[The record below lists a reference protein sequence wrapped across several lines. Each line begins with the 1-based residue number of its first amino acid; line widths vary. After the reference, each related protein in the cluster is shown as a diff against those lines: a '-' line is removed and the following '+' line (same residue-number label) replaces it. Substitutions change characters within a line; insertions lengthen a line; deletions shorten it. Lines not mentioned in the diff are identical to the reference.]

1 MTVTTTTETFT
12 DIFTRLAKKYKNYAP
27 AAALFYWDNG
37 ATHGVRV
44 EAPSI
49 LKEFVDNVA
58 WGKDPEGTLFFNEIK
73 DLDNDPTDEDDYS
86 HYNVYYNTG
95 VQASQQAVVV
105 QFYADTQGSFF
116 AEFVGK
122 DPSRAVTYTL
132 EARKG
137 RFLPLNSGSA
147 SAHVKKKSSESK
159 VIVKIAAIGK
169 EVIFDL
175 PNNFAAQDIDVWGNL
190 TFKKLSD
197 LKSGTLSVVNYN
209 DDRILFYPTNGEQA
223 MHAIFIP
230 IETTAADATALG
242 AYNFVTSTATA
253 KWKDI

>member
-37 ATHGVRV
+37 ATHGV
-44 EAPSI
+44 
-49 LKEFVDNVA
+49 VDNVA
-58 WGKDPEGTLFFNEIK
+58 WGKDPEGTLFFNDIK
-73 DLDNDPTDEDDYS
+73 DLDNDPTDDDDWS

-95 VQASQQAVVV
+95 VEASQQAVVV

-137 RFLPLNSGSA
+137 RFLPLNSGGA

-159 VIVKIAAIGK
+159 VTVKIAAIGK
-169 EVIFDL
+169 QVTFNV
-175 PNNFAAQDIDVWGNL
+175 PNNSAAQDIDVWGNL

-209 DDRILFYPTNGEQA
+209 DDRILFYPTNGQQA
-223 MHAIFIP
+223 MHAI
-230 IETTAADATALG
+230 TTAADATALG
-242 AYNFVTSTATA
+242 AFNFVTSSATAT
-253 KWKDI
+253 WKDI

>member
-12 DIFTRLAKKYKNYAP
+12 EIFTRLAKKYKNYAP

-58 WGKDPEGTLFFNEIK
+58 WGKDPEGTLFFNDVK
-73 DLDNDPTDEDDYS
+73 DLDNDPPMTT
-86 HYNVYYNTG
+86 TG
-95 VQASQQAVVV
+95 ATTTQQAVVV

-122 DPSRAVTYTL
+122 DPSRAVTYIL

-159 VIVKIAAIGK
+159 VTVKISAIGK
-169 EVIFDL
+169 EVTFNVPD
-175 PNNFAAQDIDVWGNL
+175 NSAAQDIDVWGNL

-209 DDRILFYPTNGEQA
+209 DDRILFYPTNGQQA

-242 AYNFVTSTATA
+242 TYYFVTSSATAT
-253 KWKDI
+253 WSDI